1 MNNTLIIFARRPELG
16 KVKTR
21 LARDMGS
28 KKALEIYTQLLKKT
42 IDTAKK
48 SISNVKFYWSEKTDS
63 TFDYIQKGEDLGERM
78 YNALKDEMNT
88 NKVCLIGTDT
98 PLITSFIIDDTF
110 AALDNFDIV
119 FGPSKDGGYY
129 LVAINK
135 KLPVELF
142 KHKSWGHK
150 DVLKDAMSVCKA
162 LNLSAKLMPT
172 LLDIDTLEDYN
183 SWQKTK

>member
-1 MNNTLIIFARRPELG
+1 
-16 KVKTR
+16 
-21 LARDMGS
+21 MGT
-28 KKALEIYTQLLKKT
+28 KKALEIYSQLLEKT

-48 SISNVKFYWSEKTDS
+48 ASSVVKLYWSEKMDS
-63 TFDYIQKGEDLGERM
+63 TLDFNQKGKDLGEKM

-98 PLITSFIIDDTF
+98 PLITSSIIDNTF

-135 KLPVELF
+135 KLPKELF
-142 KHKSWGHK
+142 THKSWSHK
-150 DVLKDAMSVCKA
+150 DVLRDAINVCET
-162 LNLSAKLMPT
+162 LNLSVKLMPT
-172 LLDIDTLEDYN
+172 LLDIDTIEDYN
-183 SWQKTK
+183 SWQKAK